1 MRINL
6 FSDKPFFAL
15 KEIENTRHMGN
26 LLREKAY
33 DQQDRLKKFLTDN
46 VVFGKI
52 MCYTIMYDCIMISS
66 RGEYYQ
72 MQKELTIQYIA
83 VDRVRPNPYQPRKVF
98 TQSALEELAHS
109 IAEHGLMQ
117 PITVR
122 IIGNS
127 YELIAG
133 ERRLKASK
141 LAGLTEIPAVIVE
154 VTNKNSA
161 VLALIENL
169 QRENLNFLEE
179 SEAFQTIMQDYG
191 YTQQEL
197 AKTLG
202 KNQSTIANKLR
213 ILKLSPAI
221 KKKLVE
227 YNLTERHARALLKL
241 PTEELQMEVLEKVG
255 KQELNVKKTEQLIEQ
270 VLVNLT
276 QEKVEEKKNNQKF
289 RAFVRDIRLFTNTIT
304 QAVDMIQ
311 QSGIDAKYTMKQEDD
326 GYEIRIKI
334 PMNK

>member
-1 MRINL
+1 
-6 FSDKPFFAL
+6 
-15 KEIENTRHMGN
+15 
-26 LLREKAY
+26 
-33 DQQDRLKKFLTDN
+33 
-46 VVFGKI
+46 
-52 MCYTIMYDCIMISS
+52 
-66 RGEYYQ
+66 
-72 MQKELTIQYIA
+72 MQRNLTIQYIA
-83 VDRVRPNPYQPRKVF
+83 VDSIRPNPYQPRKIF
-98 TQSALEELAHS
+98 TQTALEELANS

-122 IIGNS
+122 MIGNS

-141 LAGLTEIPAVIVE
+141 LAGLVEIPAVITDVN
-154 VTNKNSA
+154 TKDSA

-179 SEAFQTIMQDYG
+179 SEAFYAIMQDYG

-202 KNQSTIANKLR
+202 KNQSTVANKLR
-213 ILKLSPAI
+213 LLKLAPSI
-221 KKKLVE
+221 KKKILE
-227 YNLTERHARALLKL
+227 YNLTERHARALLRL
-241 PTEELQMEVLEKVG
+241 PSEELQLDVVDKVG
-255 KQELNVKKTEQLIEQ
+255 KQELNVKKTEQMIEQ
-270 VLVNLT
+270 ILVTLT
-276 QEKVEEKKNNQKF
+276 EVVTPEDKQNKRRFK
-289 RAFVRDIRLFTNTIT
+289 AFVRDIRLFTNTIT

-334 PMNK
+334 PMDKK

>member
-1 MRINL
+1 MNL
-6 FSDKPFFAL
+6 FSGKPLFAL

-33 DQQDRLKKFLTDN
+33 DEQDRLKKFLTDN

>member
-1 MRINL
+1 
-6 FSDKPFFAL
+6 
-15 KEIENTRHMGN
+15 
-26 LLREKAY
+26 
-33 DQQDRLKKFLTDN
+33 
-46 VVFGKI
+46 
-52 MCYTIMYDCIMISS
+52 
-66 RGEYYQ
+66 

-169 QRENLNFLEE
+169 QRENLNFLE
-179 SEAFQTIMQDYG
+179 
-191 YTQQEL
+191 QQEL